1 MAEVGLAQRAT
12 VAGFALGWRAGPFMA
27 SRPARALF
35 DRAADLGWRWG
46 MAGTAA
52 LRANLR
58 RVVGPDLSEPEL
70 DALSRRALRS
80 YARYVREVF
89 CLPTIPP
96 VVVARRTRI
105 KGIEHVA
112 ALREQGRGV
121 VCALPHTGNWDAA
134 AVTYLV
140 RLGGPLTVVAERL
153 QPESHYQRFQAYRE
167 SLGMQVVPLTGG
179 DRPSTHALAASLR
192 ARGTVSLLCDR
203 DLSSSGVP
211 VNFFGHTMTVPPG
224 PALLAVQTGAALVPT
239 AAGFD
244 GDDWTLDFYP
254 EVVVDGVDAP
264 KRLRDKVTQ
273 AMQSVVDQFAGHI
286 AQAPQDW
293 HMMQKLWLED
303 HEPAARG
310 GLSR

>member
-1 MAEVGLAQRAT
+1 MAELSLAQRAMVT
-12 VAGFALGWRAGPFMA
+12 GFALGWRAGPFMG

-35 DRAADLGWRWG
+35 DRAADLGWRRG

-58 RVVGPDLSEPEL
+58 RVVGPDLSEGEL

-96 VVVARRTRI
+96 EVVARRTRI
-105 KGIEHVA
+105 TGMEHIA

-134 AVTYLV
+134 AVTYLA
-140 RLGGPLTVVAERL
+140 RFGGPLTVVAERL

-167 SLGMQVVPLTGG
+167 SLGMEVVPLTGG
-179 DRPSTHALAASLR
+179 DRPSTHALATTLR
-192 ARGTVSLLCDR
+192 AGGTVCLVCDR

-211 VNFFGHTMTVPPG
+211 VSFFGQTITVPPG
-224 PALLAVQTGAALVPT
+224 PALLAVQTGAALIPT
-239 AAGFD
+239 SPGFD
-244 GDDWTLDFYP
+244 GDDWTLHFSP

-273 AMQSVVDQFAGHI
+273 AMQKVVDDFGLHI
-286 AQAPQDW
+286 AEAPQDW
-293 HMMQKLWLED
+293 HMMQKLWPED
-303 HEPAARG
+303 HQPPPLG
-310 GLSR
+310 GLRQ